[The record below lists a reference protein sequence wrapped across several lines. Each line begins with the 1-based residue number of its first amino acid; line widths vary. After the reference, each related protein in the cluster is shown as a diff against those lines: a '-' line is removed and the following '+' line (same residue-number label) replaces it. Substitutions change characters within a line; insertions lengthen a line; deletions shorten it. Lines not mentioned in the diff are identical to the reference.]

1 THTLQYIT
9 DITAGI
15 SYTVGEL
22 DGEQFVSYGGNVTEM
37 ILKTEWIKKIDADD
51 PNYRKREKDRISDE
65 HGDLQ
70 DLLNKAK
77 KHFNQTK

>member
-1 THTLQYIT
+1 THTLQYIA

-22 DGEQFVSYGGNVTEM
+22 DGEQFVSYGSNVTEM

-51 PNYRKREKDRISDE
+51 PNYRKREKDRMSDD
-65 HGDLQ
+65 HGELQ
-70 DLLNKAK
+70 KLLTQAVD
-77 KHFNQTK
+77 HTK